1 MTSAEAGGRGLL
13 ARWAMA
19 YAAAVAVAS
28 ILGALLGWAT
38 GGPWAGP
45 LFWLFNTV
53 PAVAVTLLLP
63 ILLAGLLL
71 RLLRLWS
78 LAGFVVVGALI
89 PLSLFFGVTELAPDL
104 LEGPRFVLE
113 FAVWVLVGAASGAA
127 FHQVWERLA

>member
-1 MTSAEAGGRGLL
+1 MTAEAGGRGVL

-19 YAAAVAVAS
+19 YGAAVAAAS
-28 ILGALLGWAT
+28 VLGAVLGWVT

-89 PLSLFFGVTELAPDL
+89 PLALFIGLTALMPELV
-104 LEGPRFVLE
+104 EGPRFMLE
-113 FAVWVLVGAASGAA
+113 FAVWVVVGAASGAA
-127 FHQVWERLA
+127 FHQVWERLS